1 MKSPGDSRKN
11 PGIRV
16 YLNEA
21 HLGEI
26 DKVRGDRSRGAW
38 ISELV
43 STHLGTPR
51 RRRIE
56 LVSEEPWPGLPE
68 PIPPPPGTDLR
79 STRKGNH
86 SLTRRLDINAQ
97 LRGLQALRLKTEGKS
112 YDEIAAIIG
121 YSSPDSAR
129 ASITSVM
136 QKYMPFEVQE
146 YAKVYIGELLDSIEL
161 LREFVA
167 NPTYM
172 MDIKGAL
179 VTDPDG
185 RFMPDRNAQINALT
199 EIRKTIESLRRQQG
213 TDAPKKTETT
223 VKADEE
229 LNERIQARLKVI
241 AERLRPMPIAALP
254 DEDIVEAE
262 VVPEAPDEPD
272 DDAPPSAASA

>member
-11 PGIRV
+11 PGVRV

-21 HLGEI
+21 NLREI
-26 DKVRGDRSRGAW
+26 DEVRGDRSRGAW

-56 LVSEEPWPGLPE
+56 LVSEAPWPGLPD
-68 PIPPPPGTDLR
+68 PIPPGGDLR
-79 STRKGNH
+79 RESRRIG
-86 SLTRRLDINAQ
+86 SRLDINAQ
-97 LRGLQALRLKTEGKS
+97 LRGLQALRLKTEGKN
-112 YDEIAAIIG
+112 YAEIAEIIG
-121 YSSPDSAR
+121 YSTPDSAR

-136 QKYMPFEVQE
+136 QKYMPFEIQE

-229 LNERIQARLKVI
+229 LNERIQARLEVI
-241 AERLRPMPIAALP
+241 AERLRPLPIAALP
-254 DEDIVEAE
+254 DEDIVEAD